1 MTSLSLCRLM
11 PFEAVKAPKKK
22 KGDVS
27 VHSNSTQTH
36 LLYYIYVYT
45 IYIQMQHSYL
55 TTSFLPLTI

>member
-36 LLYYIYVYT
+36 LLYYIMYILF
-45 IYIQMQHSYL
+45 IYKCNILILQQA
-55 TTSFLPLTI
+55 FFR